1 MRRLFLLLLAAPF
14 FLALAA
20 APAAAQIAPPAGT
33 VTRLQGTATAVR
45 SAMPRVLT
53 VGDPIQIGDVLSTGT
68 EAVLEIKMSDDSLFA
83 LGAETA
89 FIVTDYTFGQG
100 TGGATFRVIKG
111 AFLATSGKIAQLAGN
126 TMTVQTDVATIGIR
140 GTTVWGGPLDGVPM
154 QVIMLEGRAVTVEN
168 LQGRVELTTPNAGTW
183 TDGGAPSPSAP
194 WEAAKIAR
202 AVATVTFR

>member
-14 FLALAA
+14 LLALAA
-20 APAAAQIAPPAGT
+20 APALAQIAPPAGT

-45 SAMPRVLT
+45 NAMPRVLT
-53 VGDPIQIGDVLSTGT
+53 VGDSIQIGDVLSTGT
-68 EAVLEIKMSDDSLFA
+68 EAVLEIKMSDDSLFT

-126 TMTVQTDVATIGIR
+126 TMTVQTDIATIGSHLARDPRLAPLIAKR
-140 GTTVWGGPLDGVPM
+140 PGLRAPGDWERETVGVAGDDKAPPAW
-154 QVIMLEGRAVTVEN
+154 RPWHAYAVQH
-168 LQGRVELTTPNAGTW
+168 LRMAGH
-183 TDGGAPSPSAP
+183 G
-194 WEAAKIAR
+194 
-202 AVATVTFR
+202 